1 MLRTNPARKTTL
13 AAILILL
20 LAGAALANG
29 VEENRYK
36 AVVLMDART
45 GEILY
50 AENEHAPLP
59 PASMVKMM
67 TELIVLDH
75 VAEGEITSHDEVTV
89 SAKASR
95 MGGSQVY
102 LKQGEVFTVEELLMA
117 LAIHSANDAAVAL
130 AEHVAGSVPAFVE
143 LMNHRA
149 ADLGME
155 NTVFHFV
162 HGLPPAGGQDSDLSS
177 AYDMALLGRELSK
190 YPEAMEW
197 AVMDRV
203 PFRDGAFI
211 LTNPNPLVG
220 KFRGLEG
227 IKTGFT
233 SRAGYCL
240 TAAARQKGVRLISV
254 VMGAETNEGRGLE
267 TTRLLARGFNMYTR
281 LTLVA
286 EAGEPLPE
294 PWPVSG
300 GKAGEVELTFADPL
314 VVGVQ
319 KDRTADVVFSYDL
332 PEKIPAPL
340 LAGDVV
346 GTAVA
351 TLDGRPLGEVPVRAA
366 STVEKGTFWQRL
378 FQRR

>member
-1 MLRTNPARKTTL
+1 MFRTNPARSL
-13 AAILILL
+13 IPAALL
-20 LAGAALANG
+20 LLLICSVALANG
-29 VEENRYK
+29 IEENRYK
-36 AVVLMDART
+36 SALLMDART

-50 AENEHAPLP
+50 AENEHQPLP

-67 TELIVLDH
+67 TELIVLEH
-75 VAEGEITSHDEVTV
+75 VAQGEITSDDPVTV
-89 SAKASR
+89 SAKASK

-102 LKQGEVFTVEELLMA
+102 LKQGETFTVEELLMA

-143 LMNHRA
+143 LMNSRA
-149 ADLGME
+149 AELGM
-155 NTVFHFV
+155 NDSTFHFV
-162 HGLPPAGGQDSDLSS
+162 HGLPPAGGQQSDLSS
-177 AYDMALLGRELSK
+177 AFDMALLGRELSK
-190 YPEAMEW
+190 HPEAMEW
-197 AVMDRV
+197 AVMNHV

-254 VMGAETNEGRGLE
+254 VMGAHSNEDRGLE
-267 TTRLLARGFNMYTR
+267 TTRLMARGFNMYTR

-286 EAGEPLPE
+286 EAGEPLPD
-294 PWPVSG
+294 PWPVSD
-300 GKAGEVELTFADPL
+300 GKTGDVELNFADPL
-314 VVGVQ
+314 IVGVQ
-319 KDRTADVVFSYDL
+319 KDRTADVVFEFDL
-332 PEKIPAPL
+332 PEKIQAPL

-346 GTAVA
+346 GTATA
-351 TLDGRPLGEVPVRAA
+351 TLDGRPLGEVTVTAA
-366 STVEKGTFWQRL
+366 VTVEKGSFWQRL